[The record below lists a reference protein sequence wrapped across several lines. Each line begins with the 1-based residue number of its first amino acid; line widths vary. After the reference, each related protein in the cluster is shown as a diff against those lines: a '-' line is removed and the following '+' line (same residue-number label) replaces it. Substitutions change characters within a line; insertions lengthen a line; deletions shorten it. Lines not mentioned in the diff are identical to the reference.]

1 MLKKL
6 LILSILSLF
15 NSLKSQEL
23 SCRVSVQTPTLIGL
37 DKNVV
42 NQMQQDIT
50 QYINT
55 RKWTKDQFDPNERIK
70 CSINIIL
77 TGNPSPDRFEGT
89 AQVQVIR
96 PAFNS
101 TYETLILNFQ
111 DKYFNINYI
120 QSQNLVYS
128 ETNYESNLTS
138 LLNYYCLIILGID
151 YDTFGN
157 AGGNPFYQRA
167 LNIINL
173 AASQNETGWKAYD
186 GDGRRNRYWLVENNI
201 NNSYKSWHEAMYKY
215 HREGIDKFA
224 EDPVQAR
231 EKIVEALEMIQ
242 KMYIQNPN
250 IYLIQILSDTKNQ
263 EFISI
268 FKSAYPDI
276 QTRFLKVMEQIDPS
290 KMNAYNA
297 ILEKTK

>member
-1 MLKKL
+1 MLKEAHQKMIKKL
-6 LILSILSLF
+6 LIFSILCLF
-15 NSLKSQEL
+15 NSLKAQEL

-101 TYETLILNFQ
+101 TFETLILNFQ

-128 ETNYESNLTS
+128 ES
-138 LLNYYCLIILGID
+138 L
-151 YDTFGN
+151 FM
-157 AGGNPFYQRA
+157 
-167 LNIINL
+167 
-173 AASQNETGWKAYD
+173 
-186 GDGRRNRYWLVENNI
+186 
-201 NNSYKSWHEAMYKY
+201 KSSSS
-215 HREGIDKFA
+215 F
-224 EDPVQAR
+224 
-231 EKIVEALEMIQ
+231 
-242 KMYIQNPN
+242 
-250 IYLIQILSDTKNQ
+250 
-263 EFISI
+263 
-268 FKSAYPDI
+268 I
-276 QTRFLKVMEQIDPS
+276 QTLCFLI
-290 KMNAYNA
+290 
-297 ILEKTK
+297 